1 MSGNVSSG
9 FGRMYTLFL
18 VENIGAECQF
28 RVPQEFI
35 INVLVEIIAE
45 SVIYF
50 FVYMLGSSGGR
61 GGRSWYR
68 SRARPPRAQAGPPK
82 TNIFEQ
88 AIFVGCFSLA

>member
-50 FVYMLGSSGGR
+50 FVCMLG
-61 GGRSWYR
+61 
-68 SRARPPRAQAGPPK
+68 RAALAAEVDGPGTGPGPARRAPRPARQ
-82 TNIFEQ
+82 
-88 AIFVGCFSLA
+88 